1 MMKGYLTV
9 FLSLSLSIL
18 IGFVLMLT
26 GTAVINAEK
35 IRMEVAADAG
45 MNSVLGEF
53 HVGLHDRYG
62 LLYID
67 ASYLD
72 KEPSVSN
79 VEARLQFFI
88 QEGLRMQTGFSFWGE
103 VQLTNLQITDGVTAA
118 EGMGNS
124 MKYQAVCYIQDKGI
138 AGRERLTGEYVSSL
152 SAIDGNDALGEWRVL
167 QEQIAGMELPL
178 ILNEKG
184 DWEEM
189 PLGNPADAVFSL
201 TGSDLLYLLEVD
213 NSQPDI
219 AVRPEEYISGRV
231 IRNLGNAPYKEADDL
246 WFVSYLFAQMG
257 RYRNPRENSLLQ
269 YQLEYIAQGK
279 ESDYENLETVAER
292 LLQWRFAQNADYA
305 LGNSGLYGEAWA
317 MAGELYAVLLKP
329 EFQEPVARS
338 ILYAC
343 AYLESLAE
351 VKCLMSGG
359 QISMESDSF
368 YTKVEQVAAGGVPIP
383 SSPEG
388 GDMGYEEY
396 LASMLLLLPENVRN
410 LRSMDIMEMDIRL
423 MTGNSYF
430 CMDWC
435 FEKYTAEILAEGSLG
450 REYKLYRTYGYY

>member
-53 HVGLHDRYG
+53 HIGLHDRYG
-62 LLYID
+62 LIYID

-79 VEARLQFFI
+79 VEARLQFYI
-88 QEGLRMQTGFSFWGE
+88 NEGLRRQAGFSPWGE
-103 VQLTNLQITDGVTAA
+103 IQLTNLQITDAATAA

-124 MKYQAVCYIQDKGI
+124 MKYQAVCYIQDRGI
-138 AGRERLTGEYVSSL
+138 VEYFPSL
-152 SAIDGNDALGEWRVL
+152 NVVDGNDALGEWRAL

-184 DWEEM
+184 EWEEV

-201 TGSDLLYLLEVD
+201 TGSDLLYLLEID
-213 NSQPDI
+213 NSHTDI

-231 IRNLGNAPYKEADDL
+231 IRNLQNTPHKKADDL

-279 ESDYENLETVAER
+279 RSDYENLRAVTER
-292 LLQWRFAQNADYA
+292 LLQWRFAQNAAYA
-305 LGNSGLYGEAWA
+305 LGNSGLYGEAWD
-317 MAGELYAVLLKP
+317 MAGELYAVMLKP

-359 QISMESDSF
+359 QISMESGSF
-368 YTKVEQVAAGGVPIP
+368 YTKVEQVAAGGVPVS

-388 GDMGYEEY
+388 GDLGYEEY
-396 LASMLLLLPENVRN
+396 LACMLLMLPENVRN

-430 CMDWC
+430 SMDWC
-435 FEKYTAEILAEGSLG
+435 LERYTAEILAAGPFG
-450 REYKLYRTYGYY
+450 REYKLCRTYGYY

>member
-35 IRMEVAADAG
+35 IRMEMAADVG

-62 LLYID
+62 LIYID

-79 VEARLQFFI
+79 VEARLQFYI
-88 QEGLRMQTGFSFWGE
+88 NEGLRRQTGFSPWGE
-103 VQLTNLQITDGVTAA
+103 IQLTNLQITDAATAA

-124 MKYQAVCYIQDKGI
+124 MKYQAVCYIQDRGI
-138 AGRERLTGEYVSSL
+138 VEYFPSL
-152 SAIDGNDALGEWRVL
+152 NVVDGNDALGEWRAL

-184 DWEEM
+184 EWEEV

-201 TGSDLLYLLEVD
+201 TGSDLLYLLEID
-213 NSQPDI
+213 NSHTDI

-231 IRNLGNAPYKEADDL
+231 IRNLKNAPHKEADDL

-257 RYRNPRENSLLQ
+257 RHRNPRENSLLQ

-279 ESDYENLETVAER
+279 GSDYENLKAVAER
-292 LLQWRFAQNADYA
+292 LLQWRFAQNAAYA
-305 LGNSGLYGEAWA
+305 LENSGLYGEAWA

-359 QISMESDSF
+359 QISMESGSF
-368 YTKVEQVAAGGVPIP
+368 YTEVDQVAAGGVPIP

-396 LASMLLLLPENVRN
+396 LACMLLMLPENVRN

-430 CMDWC
+430 SMDWC
-435 FEKYTAEILAEGSLG
+435 FERYTAEILAAGSFG